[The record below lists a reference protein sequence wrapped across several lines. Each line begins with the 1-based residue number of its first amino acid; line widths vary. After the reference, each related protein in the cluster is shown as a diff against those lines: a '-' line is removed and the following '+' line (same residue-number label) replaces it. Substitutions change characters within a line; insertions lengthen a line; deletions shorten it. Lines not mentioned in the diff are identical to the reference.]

1 SVTAVTDERKGE
13 SLVVIH
19 TYDEE
24 KIPEVL
30 EKLSSMGL
38 PNLFIPRKDKFLKID
53 ELPVLGSGKID
64 LRKLK
69 TIAKKYFETSFHP
82 EEQ

>member
-1 SVTAVTDERKGE
+1 CDEA
-13 SLVVIH
+13 
-19 TYDEE
+19 

-30 EKLSSMGL
+30 EKLSTMGL
-38 PNLFIPRKDKFLKID
+38 PNLFIPRKDRFLKVD

-64 LRKLK
+64 MRKLK
-69 TIAKKYFETSFHP
+69 SIAKEYFETSFHP